1 MMRTIDMPPEDFE
14 AVYEALA
21 AALDRAGAD
30 KHALYLTKVVLMLAH
45 MSGDRAAVEAALERC
60 LEDL

>member
-1 MMRTIDMPPEDFE
+1 MPPDDFE

-30 KHALYLTKVVLMLAH
+30 KHALYLTKVVLMLAQ
-45 MSGDRAAVEAALERC
+45 MSGDRVGVEIALKNC

>member
-1 MMRTIDMPPEDFE
+1 MRPEDFE

-21 AALDRAGAD
+21 AALDRAGTD
-30 KHALYLTKVVLMLAH
+30 KHALYLTKVVLMLANL
-45 MSGDRAAVEAALERC
+45 SSDRAQVESVLERC